1 MTNDAE
7 QEIRALIEERVA
19 AVAAKDPEPLAARQ
33 HDDIV
38 VFDVL
43 PPLRSAG
50 RSAVLDKTEAWFDS
64 YSGAIGYEV
73 HELEVSADGDVGF
86 CSFVYHVT
94 GTLESGD
101 EVRHVG
107 SRDVGIPPHRRRL
120 AHRPRP
126 RVGPVRSRDR
136 AGADRPRTLN
146 LAGYRCVSRGQS
158 NERGD

>member
-43 PPLRSAG
+43 PPLRSSG

-86 CSFVYHVT
+86 CSFVYHVS

-101 EVRHVG
+101 EVDMWVRATLG
-107 SRDVGIPPHRRRL
+107 CRRIDGAWRIV
-120 AHRPRP
+120 HDHESVPFDP
-126 RVGPVRSRDR
+126 GTGR
-136 AGADRPRTLN
+136 ALIDLEP
-146 LAGYRCVSRGQS
+146 
-158 NERGD
+158 

>member
-43 PPLRSAG
+43 PPLRSSG
-50 RSAVLDKTEAWFDS
+50 RSAVLDKTEAWFES

-86 CSFVYHVT
+86 CSFVYHVS

-101 EVRHVG
+101 EVDMWVRATLG
-107 SRDVGIPPHRRRL
+107 CRRIDGAWRIV
-120 AHRPRP
+120 HDHESVPFDP
-126 RVGPVRSRDR
+126 GTGR
-136 AGADRPRTLN
+136 ALIDLEP
-146 LAGYRCVSRGQS
+146 
-158 NERGD
+158 